1 MEELVIGVRFKKT
14 GKLCYYDPL
23 KYKFKLGDNIIAKT
37 DRGQEIG
44 RVVKIFK
51 KEELNPNIEVN
62 KIIKPATKKDLE
74 QQKENENKAKE
85 ALDFCRKEVKKE
97 NLNMKILSAE
107 YTFDLSKLTIYFVSE
122 ERVDFRELVKLLASK
137 YKVRI
142 ELRQIGPRD
151 EVKEFA
157 TLGMCGK
164 EVCCRTFLQ
173 NFDPV
178 TIKMAKEQG
187 LQINMSKLSGACGK
201 LMCCLKYEEE
211 VYEELNKKLPNVG
224 DIISTVDGTGEILS
238 TNVLMQVVKAAV
250 RKSENDAPTIGF
262 YAVDEIKVIKRKK
275 KAKQESES
283 ELEKLLGECY
293 DD

>member
-23 KYKFKLGDNIIAKT
+23 KYKFKLGDNITAKT

-211 VYEELNKKLPNVG
+211 AYK
-224 DIISTVDGTGEILS
+224 
-238 TNVLMQVVKAAV
+238 
-250 RKSENDAPTIGF
+250 EN
-262 YAVDEIKVIKRKK
+262 
-275 KAKQESES
+275 
-283 ELEKLLGECY
+283 LEKLPKVGSLVQIKDQDLKGKVVSIDIIGLKVKVKFGDTREDEYFETY
-293 DD
+293 DVNQVTWDNNK